1 MPIRKLIIVK
11 NYSYIPLKVI
21 YIYVFVIYI
30 INALKFVLMCFTPY
44 PTPFVQKLTGELS
57 KGHIAKVI
65 NLSTDYA
72 RVIER

>member
-1 MPIRKLIIVK
+1 MPIRKLIVK

-30 INALKFVLMCFTPY
+30 INALKFVLMYYY

>member
-1 MPIRKLIIVK
+1 MPIRKFIVK
-11 NYSYIPLKVI
+11 NYSYIPC
-21 YIYVFVIYI
+21 VIYI
-30 INALKFVLMCFTPY
+30 INALKFVLMCYY